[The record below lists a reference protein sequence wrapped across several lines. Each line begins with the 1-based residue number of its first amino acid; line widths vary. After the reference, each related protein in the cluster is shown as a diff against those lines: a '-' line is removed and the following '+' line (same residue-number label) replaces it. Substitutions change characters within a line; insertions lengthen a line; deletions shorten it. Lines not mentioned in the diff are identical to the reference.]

1 MAIMDV
7 TIALA
12 LGAGFL
18 SFFSPCI
25 LPMIPAYI
33 TYITGVSLEEEL
45 RNKKVLAITR
55 TLVFV
60 LGFTIVF
67 MMLGLSFSAIGSIF
81 VKYRNLLYKLS
92 GTIIILFGLNML
104 GSIKLN
110 IRSINFKISKE
121 PSKITGALLM
131 GMAFGAGWTPC
142 AGAILGSIL
151 LYVSTT
157 ATLYKGIYLLFIY
170 SIGMGIPFIITAI
183 LISKFSEF
191 VLKYEKGVVYINKI
205 GAIILILFGILVF
218 FNKLSIIS
226 RLLI

>member
-1 MAIMDV
+1 MDV

-45 RNKKVLAITR
+45 RNKKVLAISR

-60 LGFTIVF
+60 LGFTIIF

-92 GTIIILFGLNML
+92 GIVIILFGLNML
-104 GSIKLN
+104 GAIKLN

-121 PSKITGALLM
+121 PTKITGAFLM

-157 ATLYKGIYLLFIY
+157 ATLYKGLYLLFIY

-183 LISKFSEF
+183 LISRFSEF
-191 VLKYEKGVVYINKI
+191 ILKYEKSVVYINKI
-205 GAIILILFGILVF
+205 GAIVLILFGILVF

-226 RLLI
+226 RLFI

>member
-1 MAIMDV
+1 MIIMDV
-7 TIALA
+7 TVALA

-25 LPMIPAYI
+25 LPIIPAYI
-33 TYITGVSLEEEL
+33 TYMTGVSLEEEL

-81 VKYRNLLYKLS
+81 VKYRNLLYKIS
-92 GTIIILFGLNML
+92 GVIIMIFGLNML
-104 GSIKLN
+104 GAIKLN
-110 IRSINFKISKE
+110 IRSINFKITKD
-121 PSKITGALLM
+121 PSKVTGALLM

-157 ATLYKGIYLLFIY
+157 ATLYKGLYLLFIY
-170 SIGMGIPFIITAI
+170 SVGMGIPFIITAA

-191 VLKYEKGVVYINKI
+191 LLKYEKTVVYINKL
-205 GAIILILFGILVF
+205 GAVILILFGILVF

-226 RLLI
+226 RLFI

>member
-1 MAIMDV
+1 MDV

-92 GTIIILFGLNML
+92 GIVIILFGLNML
-104 GSIKLN
+104 GAIKLN

-121 PSKITGALLM
+121 PTKITGAFLM

-157 ATLYKGIYLLFIY
+157 ATLYKGLYLLFIY

-183 LISKFSEF
+183 LISRFSEF
-191 VLKYEKGVVYINKI
+191 ILKYEKSVVYINKI
-205 GAIILILFGILVF
+205 GAIVLILFGILVF

-226 RLLI
+226 RLFI

>member
-1 MAIMDV
+1 MNV

-45 RNKKVLAITR
+45 RDKKVLAITR

-92 GTIIILFGLNML
+92 GIVIILFGLNML
-104 GSIKLN
+104 GAIKLN

-121 PSKITGALLM
+121 PTKVTGAFLM

-157 ATLYKGIYLLFIY
+157 ATLYKGLYLLFIY

-183 LISKFSEF
+183 LISRFSEF
-191 VLKYEKGVVYINKI
+191 ILKYEKSVVYINKI
-205 GAIILILFGILVF
+205 GAIVLILFGILVF

-226 RLLI
+226 RLFI

>member
-1 MAIMDV
+1 MDV

-45 RNKKVLAITR
+45 KNKKTLAVTR
-55 TLVFV
+55 TIVFV

-67 MMLGLSFSAIGSIF
+67 IMLGLSFSAIGSVF
-81 VKYRNLLYKLS
+81 VKYRNLMYKLS
-92 GTIIILFGLNML
+92 GIFIIIFGFNML
-104 GSIKLN
+104 GLIKLN
-110 IRSINFKISKE
+110 IKGINIKINKE
-121 PSKITGALLM
+121 PSRITGALFM

-151 LYVSTT
+151 LYVTTT

-170 SIGMGIPFIITAI
+170 SIGMGIPFVITAI
-183 LISKFSEF
+183 LISKFSVF
-191 VLKYEKGVVYINKI
+191 LLKYEKVVVYINKI
-205 GAIILILFGILVF
+205 GAVILILFGVLVF

-226 RLLI
+226 RLFI

>member
-1 MAIMDV
+1 MDV

-60 LGFTIVF
+60 LGFTIIF

-92 GTIIILFGLNML
+92 GIVIILFGLNML
-104 GSIKLN
+104 GAIKLN

-121 PSKITGALLM
+121 PTKITGAFLM

-157 ATLYKGIYLLFIY
+157 ATLYKGLYLLFIY

-183 LISKFSEF
+183 LISRFSEF
-191 VLKYEKGVVYINKI
+191 ILKYEKSVVYINKI
-205 GAIILILFGILVF
+205 GAIVLILFGILVF

-226 RLLI
+226 RLFI